1 MFKKISKFIPPII
14 VKAFYLASPALVLA
28 ANTDL
33 VPGETIG
40 QVDNIVLVV
49 RGVIRFILVV
59 AFVAAF
65 VMLLIGGISWI
76 TAGGDE
82 KGVASARNMITAA
95 LIGLVVVLVAYAIIR
110 LVEIFFGFDII
121 TGGVNIPTYNQQ

>member
-14 VKAFYLASPALVLA
+14 VQAFYLASPALVLA

-49 RGVIRFILVV
+49 R
-59 AFVAAF
+59 
-65 VMLLIGGISWI
+65 LLC
-76 TAGGDE
+76 
-82 KGVASARNMITAA
+82 
-95 LIGLVVVLVAYAIIR
+95 
-110 LVEIFFGFDII
+110 F
-121 TGGVNIPTYNQQ
+121 